1 MDEETMDEETMNEE
15 TMNEE
20 KETTQGSEEMASEEE
35 HRYNEFEDLANRLDR
50 LEGLVTD
57 VLARCDSIR
66 DSIGNFVEIG
76 AVVRDEDGDDAIDEA
91 LEALEDFTAIED
103 LDLTL

>member
-1 MDEETMDEETMNEE
+1 MDEETMNEE
-15 TMNEE
+15 Q
-20 KETTQGSEEMASEEE
+20 ETTQDNEEMT
-35 HRYNEFEDLANRLDR
+35 NEFEDLANRLDR

-66 DSIGNFVEIG
+66 DSISNFAEIG
-76 AVVRDEDGDDAIDEA
+76 AVVRDEDGADDAIDEA

>member
-1 MDEETMDEETMNEE
+1 MDEETMNEE
-15 TMNEE
+15 QG
-20 KETTQGSEEMASEEE
+20 TTQVSEEMTNAEE

-50 LEGLVTD
+50 IEGLVTD

-66 DSIGNFVEIG
+66 DSIGNFAEIG
-76 AVVRDEDGDDAIDEA
+76 AVIRDDDGAEDAIDEA
-91 LEALEDFTAIED
+91 LDALEDFTAIED

>member
-1 MDEETMDEETMNEE
+1 MDEETMNEE
-15 TMNEE
+15 Q
-20 KETTQGSEEMASEEE
+20 ETTQGNEEMTSEEE

-50 LEGLVTD
+50 IEGLVTD

-66 DSIGNFVEIG
+66 DSIGNFAEIG
-76 AVVRDEDGDDAIDEA
+76 AVVRDEDDAEDAIDEA

>member
-1 MDEETMDEETMNEE
+1 MDEE

-20 KETTQGSEEMASEEE
+20 KETTQGSEEMTSEEMTSEEE

-66 DSIGNFVEIG
+66 DSISNFAEIG
-76 AVVRDEDGDDAIDEA
+76 AVVRDEDVDDAIDEV

>member
-1 MDEETMDEETMNEE
+1 MDEETMNEE
-15 TMNEE
+15 QKTTQDNEE
-20 KETTQGSEEMASEEE
+20 MTSEEE
-35 HRYNEFEDLANRLDR
+35 HRYNEFEDLANRLNR

-66 DSIGNFVEIG
+66 DSISNFAEIG
-76 AVVRDEDGDDAIDEA
+76 AVVHDEDGVEDAIDEA
-91 LEALEDFTAIED
+91 LDALEDFTAIED

>member
-1 MDEETMDEETMNEE
+1 MDEE

-20 KETTQGSEEMASEEE
+20 KETTQDNEEMASEEE

-50 LEGLVTD
+50 IEGLVTD

-76 AVVRDEDGDDAIDEA
+76 AVVRDEDGAEDAIDEA
-91 LEALEDFTAIED
+91 LDALEDFTSIED
-103 LDLTL
+103 LDLVL

>member
-1 MDEETMDEETMNEE
+1 MDEETMNEE
-15 TMNEE
+15 Q
-20 KETTQGSEEMASEEE
+20 ETTQGSDEMTSEEE

-66 DSIGNFVEIG
+66 DSISNFAEIG

>member
-1 MDEETMDEETMNEE
+1 MDEE

-20 KETTQGSEEMASEEE
+20 KETTQDNEEMASEEE

-50 LEGLVTD
+50 IEGLVTG

-76 AVVRDEDGDDAIDEA
+76 AVVRDEDGAEDAIDEA
-91 LEALEDFTAIED
+91 LDALEDFTSIED
-103 LDLTL
+103 LDLAL

>member
-1 MDEETMDEETMNEE
+1 MNEE

-20 KETTQGSEEMASEEE
+20 QDNEEMTSEEE

-57 VLARCDSIR
+57 ILARCDSIR
-66 DSIGNFVEIG
+66 DSIANFAEIG
-76 AVVRDEDGDDAIDEA
+76 AVVRDEDGAEDAIDEA
-91 LEALEDFTAIED
+91 LDALEDFTAIED

>member
-1 MDEETMDEETMNEE
+1 MDEETMNEE
-15 TMNEE
+15 QDNEE
-20 KETTQGSEEMASEEE
+20 ERS
-35 HRYNEFEDLANRLDR
+35 YNEFEGLANRLDR
-50 LEGLVTD
+50 IEGLVTD

-66 DSIGNFVEIG
+66 DSISNFAEIG
-76 AVVRDEDGDDAIDEA
+76 AVVRDEDGSDDAIDEA

>member
-1 MDEETMDEETMNEE
+1 MDEETMNEE
-15 TMNEE
+15 RDNEE
-20 KETTQGSEEMASEEE
+20 MTSEEE
-35 HRYNEFEDLANRLDR
+35 HRYNELEDLASRLDR

-66 DSIGNFVEIG
+66 DSISNFAEIG
-76 AVVRDEDGDDAIDEA
+76 AVVRDEAGADDAIDEA

-103 LDLTL
+103 LDLNL